1 MDGARLAEASA
12 GSWRCEV
19 GLLLPGRRVG
29 GQGLLGGRGRRSG
42 RKGVQGWGGRLELMA
57 GGAAVH
63 KHVPAG
69 ATPDAARRHA
79 RQCERGRLEDDSCA
93 DDIFKA
99 ESVMVLGL
107 PVVLFI
113 ERVHLC
119 VCCGGWGA
127 PMPGR
132 VTGPL

>member
-1 MDGARLAEASA
+1 MAAAQREAGAQKVVEPTQARGRRQTKGARGVDGARLAEASA

-63 KHVPAG
+63 EHVLAG
-69 ATPDAARRHA
+69 ATPDAARRHGNA
-79 RQCERGRLEDDSCA
+79 KEDAWRTTVVRTTSSRQSQ
-93 DDIFKA
+93 
-99 ESVMVLGL
+99 
-107 PVVLFI
+107 
-113 ERVHLC
+113 
-119 VCCGGWGA
+119 
-127 PMPGR
+127 
-132 VTGPL
+132 